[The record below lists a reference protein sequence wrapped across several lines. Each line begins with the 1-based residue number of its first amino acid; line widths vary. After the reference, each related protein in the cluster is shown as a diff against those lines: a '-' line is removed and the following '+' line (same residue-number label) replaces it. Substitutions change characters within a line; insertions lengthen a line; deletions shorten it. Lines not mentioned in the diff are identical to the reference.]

1 MRKPIICL
9 IQLLKCWWFAV
20 NFRWRSSPILFRFCR
35 LSLPWRTLVNRI
47 VGDFNDICCRPLKIA
62 KRFSIANNCKK
73 TNQIKRTWNKN
84 RHEKKM
90 RSKTLWNRGKPNLKL
105 FVILKSPQFLKGPI
119 FIAIGNKVMLF
130 VTRWWQALT
139 ISYLT
144 DSFEIIIIIVPKEM
158 FFLARFWQINS
169 KVVFSIFG
177 LKTKEILD
185 SAVSLKG
192 ND

>member
-1 MRKPIICL
+1 MRKLIICW
-9 IQLLKCWWFAV
+9 IQLLKCWWFSV
-20 NFRWRSSPILFRFCR
+20 NFRFG
-35 LSLPWRTLVNRI
+35 I
-47 VGDFNDICCRPLKIA
+47 VGNFNDIYCRSLKIA

-144 DSFEIIIIIVPKEM
+144 DSFEIIIMPKEM
-158 FFLARFWQINS
+158 FFITIMANKFKSSFFNFRV
-169 KVVFSIFG
+169 K
-177 LKTKEILD
+177 K
-185 SAVSLKG
+185 KG
-192 ND
+192 DLRIQQCH

>member
-1 MRKPIICL
+1 MRKPIICW
-9 IQLLKCWWFAV
+9 IHLLNFWWFSV

-47 VGDFNDICCRPLKIA
+47 VGDFNDIYCRSLKIA
-62 KRFSIANNCKK
+62 KRFSIANNYKK

-84 RHEKKM
+84 RHENKM

-119 FIAIGNKVMLF
+119 FIAIGSKVMLF

-144 DSFEIIIIIVPKEM
+144 DSFEIIIIVPKEM

>member
-1 MRKPIICL
+1 MPITTKK
-9 IQLLKCWWFAV
+9 QTK
-20 NFRWRSSPILFRFCR
+20 SKEH
-35 LSLPWRTLVNRI
+35 
-47 VGDFNDICCRPLKIA
+47 DI
-62 KRFSIANNCKK
+62 K
-73 TNQIKRTWNKN
+73 TGTK
-84 RHEKKM
+84 KKM

-105 FVILKSPQFLKGPI
+105 LVILKSPQFLKGPI

-144 DSFEIIIIIVPKEM
+144 DSFEIIIMPKEM
-158 FFLARFWQINS
+158 FFLARLWQINS
-169 KVVFSIFG
+169 KVVFLIFG
-177 LKTKEILD
+177 LKRKEILD